1 MENVTDHEHQIGAPV
16 GQRGPAE
23 HERRVQIIKAAF
35 DHVRL
40 HGYKRTSVAE
50 LARGI
55 GVSPAYIY
63 KFFESKRAIGEAICA
78 MSLGEID
85 AGLWVIARSTRSA
98 EARLGAIYKHL
109 VQEMKSLYFS
119 DHQLLDI
126 VTVSTDENWAAIDHH
141 CQEIEAIIRTIVV
154 DGRESGEF
162 ERKTPLDETCQ
173 AIAQTMVPFIIPSL
187 IEAEIEQVDDNAGA
201 VARLVLRSLAP

>member
-1 MENVTDHEHQIGAPV
+1 MQTVTDNATSNDAGV
-16 GQRGPAE
+16 GQRGPVD

-35 DHVRL
+35 EHMSA

-63 KFFESKRAIGEAICA
+63 KFFDSKRAIGEAICA
-78 MSLGEID
+78 MSLEEID
-85 AGLWVIARSTRSA
+85 TSLWAIARSKRSA
-98 EARLGAIYKHL
+98 EARLSAVYKQI
-109 VQEMKSLYFS
+109 VEQMKALYFN

-126 VTVSTDENWAAIDHH
+126 VTVSIEENWAAIDHH
-141 CQEIEAIIRTIVV
+141 VDELRAIIRTIVI
-154 DGRESGEF
+154 DGREAGEF

-173 AIAQTMVPFIIPSL
+173 AISQTIAPFMHPAL
-187 IEAEIEQVDDNAGA
+187 IEAEIDKVDDNAGA
-201 VARLVLRSLAP
+201 VCRLVLRSLAP